1 MQEFIKN
8 AYAIKE
14 GYDFFSRLDKESLLE
29 LYTEL
34 DYVYDL
40 FESLGIVSIYHKNEI
55 LKDFEVTSDGLTSNI
70 KYIQVGNKR
79 AIISIDRIIDEL
91 YSMFTK
97 DKK

>member
-1 MQEFIKN
+1 MKEFIKN

-14 GYDFFSRLDKESLLE
+14 GYDFFSKLDKESLLE

-40 FESLGIVSIYHKNEI
+40 FESLGIVSVYHKNEI
-55 LKDFEVTSDGLTSNI
+55 LKDFEVIDGLTNNI
-70 KYIQVGNKR
+70 KYIQVDNKR

-91 YSMFTK
+91 YAMFTK